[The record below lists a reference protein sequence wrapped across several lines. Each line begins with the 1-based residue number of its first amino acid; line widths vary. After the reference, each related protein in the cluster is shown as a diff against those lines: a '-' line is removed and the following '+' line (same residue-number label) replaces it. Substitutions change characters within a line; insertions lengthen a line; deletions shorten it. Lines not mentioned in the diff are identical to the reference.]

1 MKKLLYISIIFSTVL
16 FSCKFRTPKSEQDA
30 INNRIVENSDVI
42 TVRTP
47 AIVMNYTAIDKDNY
61 QYDTVML
68 AGMTKKY
75 LDIYSQA
82 FGGNFEV
89 RSTKCTSLVLQD
101 DSLEIKHPSLAFGT
115 RSLRM
120 VAFVPGKEPLYFGQM
135 PEVGELALQLKKMNQ
150 KDNSASEEQMKEQ
163 SEEIL
168 KKEKIL
174 EQENQ
179 KIEEKK

>member
-1 MKKLLYISIIFSTVL
+1 MT
-16 FSCKFRTPKSEQDA
+16 SCKFRTPKSEQDA

-47 AIVMNYTAIDKDNY
+47 AIVMNYTALDKDNY

-75 LDIYSQA
+75 IEMYTQA
-82 FGGNFEV
+82 FGSNFEV

-101 DSLEIKHPSLAFGT
+101 DSLEIKHPSQSFGT

-120 VAFVPGKEPLYFGQM
+120 VAFLPGKEPLYFSEM
-135 PEVGELALQLKKMNQ
+135 PEVGELALQLKKMNE
-150 KDNSASEEQMKEQ
+150 KESSASEEMMKEQ

-174 EQENQ
+174 EQEKQ